1 LNFPHGASLF
11 ISFWEDEYSKELIK
25 GILKEPSL
33 FKGMQVKEVQI
44 QEAPDFGNANYFKVA
59 SPVLLRLNLDDG
71 SRKHLTTEDKE
82 ANDLLNRRMQSK
94 MLQAN
99 LSSRIKL
106 RFDEK
111 YLNPKT
117 KLVDIK
123 GIKLRANICPIY
135 IEGDEEALKF
145 AWTVGVGEL
154 TGSGL
159 GALI

>member
-1 LNFPHGASLF
+1 MVPES
-11 ISFWEDEYSKELIK
+11 ISEI
-25 GILKEPSL
+25 
-33 FKGMQVKEVQI
+33 
-44 QEAPDFGNANYFKVA
+44 
-59 SPVLLRLNLDDG
+59 
-71 SRKHLTTEDKE
+71 
-82 ANDLLNRRMQSK
+82 
-94 MLQAN
+94 
-99 LSSRIKL
+99 

-123 GIKLRANICPIY
+123 GTKLKTNICPVL

-145 AWTVGVGEL
+145 AWNVGVGEL